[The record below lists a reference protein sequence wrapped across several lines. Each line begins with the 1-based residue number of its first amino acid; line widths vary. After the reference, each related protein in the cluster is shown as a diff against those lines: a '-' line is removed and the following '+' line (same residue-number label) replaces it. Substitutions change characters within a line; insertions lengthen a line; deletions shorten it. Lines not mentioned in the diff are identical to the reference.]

1 MKINDLKR
9 ALKNSS
15 QDDLIN
21 TLTDLYRKNSFV
33 KDYFVAKYSDRDGS
47 ELIEKHKQ
55 IIENEF
61 FPVIGHGR
69 GRLSVAKKSISEFK
83 KLSEDSQLTA
93 ELMIFYV
100 ETGVKYTIC
109 YGDINESFYS
119 SMESMYDSAL
129 KYIYKNDLV
138 EIFNQRCLKVV
149 DDTIG
154 MGWGFHDGLSDTYY
168 CYNEESLT

>member
-61 FPVIGHGR
+61 FSCDR
-69 GRLSVAKKSISEFK
+69 SWSRQAFSSKK
-83 KLSEDSQLTA
+83 
-93 ELMIFYV
+93 
-100 ETGVKYTIC
+100 
-109 YGDINESFYS
+109 
-119 SMESMYDSAL
+119 
-129 KYIYKNDLV
+129 IY
-138 EIFNQRCLKVV
+138 F
-149 DDTIG
+149 
-154 MGWGFHDGLSDTYY
+154 
-168 CYNEESLT
+168 